1 MLLWLGFLAD
11 SACAGVYEHVDPVSG
26 MTVLNNLPP
35 AAGAAPVA
43 RKVGFTAPAP
53 AAFPRVSSTQQQQRD
68 DGRREILASELDHE
82 QQALAADT
90 ARRASDE
97 ILARHAVNVAAL
109 KRELAG
115 VR

>member
-1 MLLWLGFLAD
+1 MLLWLSLFAG

-43 RKVGFTAPAP
+43 RKAGLAAPAP
-53 AAFPRVSSTQQQQRD
+53 AAFPRVSSSQQQQRD
-68 DGRREILASELDHE
+68 DSRREILASELEHE

-90 ARRASDE
+90 ARRAGSE